1 MEGRYSETL
10 ITTYKT
16 TRSHNPE
23 NHDQNKSLRSE
34 YFFAFMQTIYAP
46 SRVVSDMLMYWLQ
59 FLVYQWGKC
68 VA

>member
-1 MEGRYSETL
+1 MPTLLIWAMTPADGYQRYSETL

-46 SRVVSDMLMYWLQ
+46 SRVVSDMLMY
-59 FLVYQWGKC
+59 
-68 VA
+68 